1 MEIWTYSPDD
11 VQVLIGGVLPVEGLA
26 EGTFV
31 EITKDIM
38 PHTSTRATDGTVGRL
53 RKTNSTYTVN
63 ISIMASSPTNDLLT
77 KIYLLDAQW
86 GIGKFPFMVKDS
98 LGTGY
103 FFSATTW
110 IEVIP
115 TLSYGTDMTTRTW
128 GLRSNQGVINIG
140 GNGDGSVVSE
150 LTTLALNNFPL
161 VKDLVGT
168 FL

>member
-38 PHTSTRATDGTVGRL
+38 PYTSTRATDGTVGRL

-77 KIYLLDAQW
+77 KIWLLDEQL

-110 IEVIP
+110 IEAIP
-115 TLSYGTDMTTRTW
+115 TLSYGTDMPTRTW

-140 GNGDGSVVSE
+140 GNDDASVVSE

-161 VKDLVGT
+161 VKDLVGA